1 LSLTDSRYY
10 KPVDT
15 KHNVNRPETAI
26 YKSSQ
31 SIDMP
36 LLRRQLIAWVA
47 AAIGCFAVL
56 CGAMPIVASAQPSV
70 TGGQTEAHVSQ
81 RDFDALSTAGVLYI
95 ATVRKDGN
103 QSTSAPV
110 WFTVSPTRLVYIQT
124 QPTTWKAKRVR
135 RGSPVIVWIGRKRG
149 PAFIGTAEITRDTAV
164 ERQITED
171 YPKKYLMARF
181 GFNKPTKE
189 MFDSGKILSI
199 VITPVRDLP
208 DGFTSQ
214 PGTSA
219 PRLDSAHG

>member
-1 LSLTDSRYY
+1 LSLTDSRY

-15 KHNVNRPETAI
+15 RHNVNRPETAI
-26 YKSSQ
+26 YKPAQ
-31 SIDMP
+31 SVHTR
-36 LLRRQLIAWVA
+36 LLRRQLIAWVT
-47 AAIGCFAVL
+47 AAIGCLTVAY
-56 CGAMPIVASAQPSV
+56 GATPIVASAQSGV

-81 RDFDALSTAGVLYI
+81 RDIDALSTAGVLYI

-110 WFTVSPTRLVYIQT
+110 WFTVSPNQLVYIQT

-149 PAFIGTAEITRDTAV
+149 PAFIGTAEISRDPAV
-164 ERQITED
+164 ERQVIED

-181 GFNKPTKE
+181 GFQKPTQE